1 MGYTTDFEGSVT
13 VTPPLNAEELA
24 YLNKFSETRRM
35 NRKKGPY
42 FVDGTEDFGQ
52 GRDSDIIDY
61 NSPDPSQPGLWCHWV
76 ASDDGS
82 EIMWDGGEKFYYAL
96 EWMDYIIN
104 HFVGPTP
111 IAATELPFLKGHT
124 VNGTISADG
133 EESDDFWKLQVN
145 GNSVSR
151 IEGRVAFEDEVAPEP
166 EPVDLTPEQE
176 ALARTRI
183 AIRHVRESWDEQI
196 ARKPHLTVSRD
207 SFELF
212 LRDLEEASGIR

>member
-1 MGYTTDFEGSVT
+1 MGYTTYFEGSVQ
-13 VTPPLNAEELA
+13 VDPPLSAEEVA
-24 YLNKFSETRRM
+24 FLNKFSETRRM
-35 NRKKGPY
+35 NRKNGPY
-42 FVDGTEDFGQ
+42 FVDGTGDFGQ
-52 GRDSDIIDY
+52 GQDEDVIDH

-82 EIMWDGGEKFYYAL
+82 EIMWDDGEKFYEA
-96 EWMDYIIN
+96 EAWMDYIIN

-133 EESDDFWKLQVN
+133 EESDDFWKLKVD
-145 GNSVSR
+145 GNIVYR
-151 IEGRVAFEDEVAPEP
+151 IEGRVSFEDEPQSEP

-183 AIRHVRESWDEQI
+183 LIRHAREGWDEQV
-196 ARKPHLTVSRD
+196 AGRLHLNVSRET
-207 SFELF
+207 FEIF